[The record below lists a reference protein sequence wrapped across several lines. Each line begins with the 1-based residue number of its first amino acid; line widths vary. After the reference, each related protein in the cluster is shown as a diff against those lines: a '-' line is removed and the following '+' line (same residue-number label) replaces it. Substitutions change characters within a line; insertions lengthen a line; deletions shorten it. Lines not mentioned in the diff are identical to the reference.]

1 MMLRDG
7 RVCVPGPTGP
17 VPARNSEGEFFDP
30 FDVVD
35 HLARDYAL
43 LYVVDLDGIER
54 VDPQLDYLQELSRDM
69 PLWVDAGVRY
79 ADQGIDIIVAGAR
92 RAVLSSAYLK
102 GPKELRRAWKLTTEL
117 VFELE
122 LEGGNQTQA
131 DPSWEQSDP
140 FSLLQFVREVGID
153 HFVVSPRESD
163 PDWTLVHRLSALGR
177 TWVDGTFTAAD
188 APRLAASGASGGIFH
203 IDEILRN
210 MPPSP

>member
-1 MMLRDG
+1 MSGAGRDRPTSTAPTGSSARPSLVPCMMLRDG

-122 LEGGNQTQA
+122 LEGGTRRRRIRPGSRA
-131 DPSWEQSDP
+131 IR
-140 FSLLQFVREVGID
+140 SLSCSSCAR
-153 HFVVSPRESD
+153 
-163 PDWTLVHRLSALGR
+163 
-177 TWVDGTFTAAD
+177 
-188 APRLAASGASGGIFH
+188 
-203 IDEILRN
+203 
-210 MPPSP
+210 